1 MLRPVAIVFLRQ
13 LFLLLVLNLLP
24 VRRLMPRESIGS
36 FEFFSD
42 LSALSPPKLVNLCVS
57 GRQRFKLVALLP
69 VTIHL

>member
-13 LFLLLVLNLLP
+13 LFLLLLLNLLP

-42 LSALSPPKLVNLCVS
+42 LSALSPPKLVNLYAFSSRVS
-57 GRQRFKLVALLP
+57 RRVGQLP
-69 VTIHL
+69 VEIH